1 MQIVIFVFIKKYN
14 MSEELKQ
21 HIFKNGLN
29 MGLLLIGITL
39 FSYLGGAE
47 MQTNYIVSFGT
58 LILMIVFPIYH
69 TRVFRTSNEGYI
81 SFREAFTSCTGILV
95 AAGFLNVFCNILI
108 YNFIDPQYAIEV
120 VDAIIEKTATQL
132 QSSGVDEATIEKMI
146 VDIEQNS
153 DFSPMTLFK
162 GYIFSIIFY
171 TVFGLIVAAST
182 KKEKPDFTEE

>member
-1 MQIVIFVFIKKYN
+1 MT
-14 MSEELKQ
+14 EELKQ

-29 MGLLLIGITL
+29 LGLILVGITL
-39 FSYLGGAE
+39 FTYINGAE
-47 MQTNYIVSFGT
+47 MQVNYFVSFGT

-69 TRVFRTSNEGYI
+69 TRALRTHQGGYI

-120 VDAIIEKTATQL
+120 VDAIIEKTVTQL
-132 QSSGVDEATIEKMI
+132 QSGGIDEATIEKMI
-146 VDIEQNS
+146 VDIRENS

-162 GYIFSIIFY
+162 GYLFSIVFY
-171 TVFGLIVAAST
+171 TVFGLIVAGLT
-182 KKEKPDFTEE
+182 KKENPDFTEE